1 MFWLFKFS
9 SNSGQVPSVAE
20 RSFLSS
26 VKGLDMYGVDPHPC
40 KVSQVKV
47 ATIIAGLHLL
57 STLLVTAVYRLHV
70 AYEPSSSQVSQ

>member
-1 MFWLFKFS
+1 M
-9 SNSGQVPSVAE
+9 PSVAE

-57 STLLVTAVYRLHV
+57 STLLVPVVYRLRI
-70 AYEPSSSQVSQ
+70 ADDPSSSQVSQ